1 MAKAA
6 ANLSGKD
13 ILDLASLSVDEYE
26 LIMQTATEMKKIM
39 KRDIKKVPSLRG

>member
-26 LIMQTATEMKKIM
+26 LIMQTQPQ
-39 KRDIKKVPSLRG
+39 R